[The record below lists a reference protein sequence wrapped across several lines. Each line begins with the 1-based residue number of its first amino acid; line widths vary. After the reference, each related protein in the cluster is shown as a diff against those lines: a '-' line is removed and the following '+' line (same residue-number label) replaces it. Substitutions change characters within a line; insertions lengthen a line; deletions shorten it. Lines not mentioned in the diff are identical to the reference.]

1 MLRKCDPGSEWKNQ
15 ESPLPATEVV
25 AAIKGITPE
34 QTRAQLCADRLGAHL
49 PSAWPGALERQWS
62 PEKPP
67 GDPSAQRN
75 LVH

>member
-34 QTRAQLCADRLGAHL
+34 QTRAQLCADRLGA
-49 PSAWPGALERQWS
+49 A
-62 PEKPP
+62 
-67 GDPSAQRN
+67 
-75 LVH
+75 